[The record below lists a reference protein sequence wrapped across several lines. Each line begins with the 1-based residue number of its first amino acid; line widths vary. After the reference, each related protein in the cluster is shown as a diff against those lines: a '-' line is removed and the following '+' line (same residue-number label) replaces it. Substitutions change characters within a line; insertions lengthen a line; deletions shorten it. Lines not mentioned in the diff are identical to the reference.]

1 MKLERPVIE
10 IPPPPVRDGDGDG
23 RWGGEGV
30 RRTGRVALVRFGMIL
45 FIVVE
50 AMIFAGLISAF
61 VTIKSSLQPWPPV
74 DQPRYPV
81 EATAINT
88 ALLLASGLTMLLFR
102 RLWRRNGEALNSLT
116 LLLLATAF
124 LGALFVALQGV
135 EWARLINYGL
145 TVTSSLYGSIFY
157 VLIGFHGVHVL
168 SAVSWLGITAG
179 RAVAKKFP
187 QGMLSL
193 EAVGIF
199 WYFVVLVWPVL
210 YGVVYF

>member
-1 MKLERPVIE
+1 MV
-10 IPPPPVRDGDGDG
+10 
-23 RWGGEGV
+23 
-30 RRTGRVALVRFGMIL
+30 L
-45 FIVVE
+45 FITVE
-50 AMIFAGLISAF
+50 AMTFAGLIAAF
-61 VTIKSSLQPWPPV
+61 LSIKNSLQPWPPV

-88 ALLLASGLTMLLFR
+88 AILLASGLIMVAFR
-102 RLWRRNGEALNSLT
+102 RSWRRDHDAFGKLT
-116 LLLLATAF
+116 FLLLATAF

-145 TVTSSLYGSIFY
+145 TVTSSRYGSIFY
-157 VLIGFHGVHVL
+157 VLIGFHAVHVL
-168 SAVSWLGITAG
+168 SAVLWLSITSG
-179 RAVAKKFP
+179 LAVAKKFP
-187 QGMLSL
+187 QGMLGL

>member
-1 MKLERPVIE
+1 MRQAEPVIE
-10 IPPPPVRDGDGDG
+10 IPPPPIKDGDGDG
-23 RWGGEGV
+23 RWWDAGAPTV
-30 RRTGRVALVRFGMIL
+30 DRVALVRFGMVL

-50 AMIFAGLISAF
+50 AMTFAGLISAF
-61 VTIKSSLQPWPPV
+61 VSIKSSLEPWPPV
-74 DQPRYPV
+74 GQPRYPV
-81 EATAINT
+81 GATAINT
-88 ALLLASGLTMLLFR
+88 ALLLASGLTMFLFR
-102 RLWRRNGEALNSLT
+102 RSWRRSGEAFGRLT
-116 LLLLATAF
+116 LLLLATVL

-135 EWARLINYGL
+135 EWARLISYGL
-145 TVTSSLYGSIFY
+145 TVTSSVYGSIFY

-168 SAVSWLGITAG
+168 SAVLWLGITCG

-199 WYFVVLVWPVL
+199 WYFVVLVWPLL